1 MTEYEQEFLD
11 KTKKYKEIS
20 LEDFEE
26 IKNKE
31 MPEEDR
37 AALRAV
43 LALRASLGEENK
55 DKEPQALWRFVRYL
69 TEIEMPMKIIDFT
82 AMLFPNNEE
91 YFANVLPQNAL
102 TIIQRQAKL
111 MLENKVYENEEHKL
125 HLEKIINGQLP
136 YEYTTIIKE
145 D

>member
-20 LEDFEE
+20 SEDFEE

-55 DKEPQALWRFVRYL
+55 NKEPQALWRFIRYL

-82 AMLFPNNEE
+82 AILFPNNEE
-91 YFANVLPQNAL
+91 YFANTLPQNAL
-102 TIIQRQAKL
+102 RIVQRQAKF
-111 MLENKVYENEEHKL
+111 MLENKAYRDEEHKC
-125 HLEKIINGQLP
+125 HLEKIINNELP
-136 YEYTTIIKE
+136 YGYTSDIKE